1 MATANSARPVR
12 RALLLLSALA
22 GACKVGP
29 DYQEPKSEAPPGW
42 SALKDAEAAP
52 VSKVTAEP
60 VATIRW
66 WTLLNDPELDAL
78 VERALAANLDVR
90 SAEARLREARA
101 ARYGADAGLWPEV
114 DLNASYTRTSASTL
128 VPATGNRLRTSHD
141 LYQAGFDASW
151 EIDLFGGIR
160 RSVEAADFDLQAT
173 VEDERDVIVSV
184 AAEVAV
190 AYVDLVTA
198 RREAEISRQNLEAQ
212 ERSADLTRRRHAGG
226 FVSAVDVADAE
237 AQAAT
242 TRSAIPSLDATARQ
256 SLYALAVLLGQQPNA
271 LEAELAGAGTIPSV
285 PQSVPAGLPADLVRR
300 RPDLRRA
307 EAELHAATA
316 RVGVATADLYP
327 KLALNGSIG
336 VASDK
341 FTGLDRWSSRGWS
354 IGPSISWPV
363 LDFGRIRASIAVQDA
378 RTEQALLAYEKTVLT
393 ALQEVESALIAYAKE
408 QEHHLA
414 LADAVAANT
423 RSVDLST
430 RLYAEGQTGFLTVLL
445 SQRSLYASQLALLE
459 SDRSQATD
467 LVALQKALG
476 GGWEE
481 RAPLPAGPAP
491 QDGPAQP
498 DASAP

>member
-1 MATANSARPVR
+1 MATAKSVR
-12 RALLLLSALA
+12 WIGRGALLLAAALA

-29 DYQEPKSEAPPGW
+29 DYTGPQHDELGPAW
-42 SALKDAEAAP
+42 SALKDAAAAP
-52 VSKVTAEP
+52 KSKVTAEP
-60 VATIRW
+60 VATVRW
-66 WTLLNDPELDAL
+66 WTLLNDETLNSL
-78 VERALAANLDVR
+78 IERAFAANLDLR
-90 SAEARLREARA
+90 QAEARLREARA
-101 ARYGADAGLWPEV
+101 ARFGAGAELWPTV
-114 DLNASYTRTSASTL
+114 DLNASYTKTSASTL
-128 VPATGNRLRTSHD
+128 VPATGNRFRTSHD
-141 LYQAGFDASW
+141 LYRAGFDAAW
-151 EIDLFGGIR
+151 EIDLFGGVQ
-160 RSVEAADFDLQAT
+160 RSVEAADADLQAT
-173 VEDERDVIVSV
+173 LEDQRDVLITV

-198 RREAEISRQNLEAQ
+198 RRETVISRENLEAQ
-212 ERSADLTRRRHAGG
+212 ERSAELTRRRHVGG

-242 TRSAIPSLDATARQ
+242 TRSQIPSLEATARQ
-256 SLYALAVLLGQQPNA
+256 SLYALGVLLGLPPNA
-271 LEAELAGAGTIPSV
+271 LEMELADAGTIPSV
-285 PQSVPAGLPADLVRR
+285 PGTVPAGLPSDLVRR

-307 EAELHAATA
+307 EAELHAAVA
-316 RVGVATADLYP
+316 RVGVATADLFP
-327 KLALNGSIG
+327 KFALTGSAG
-336 VASDK
+336 VASDRY
-341 FTGLDRWSSRGWS
+341 TSLDRFTARGWS

-378 RTEQALLAYEKTVLT
+378 RTEQALLAYERTVLT

-430 RLYAEGQTGFLTVLL
+430 RLYAQGQTGFLSVLL
-445 SQRSLYASQLALLE
+445 AQRSLYASQVALVE

-481 RAPLPAGPAP
+481 RAPLPAPAADEP
-491 QDGPAQP
+491 PKAG
-498 DASAP
+498 AP